1 MHDLPNKAPP
11 QAIVQV
17 VEPIEAVTSTEV
29 TEPVVKSL
37 EVANQAVESNEVLT
51 STEVTEPVVKSPE
64 VAKFDEKPDWQFCS
78 EEDRENI
85 NEIITT
91 LAENGKVKLLFKQNH
106 LKELGAQ
113 IDHLHPLKLLS
124 TIFTNP
130 ELKSHMT
137 GIFND
142 YFKRNGFMD
151 GIGPSLDSKAD
162 AGDLNQYI
170 EKFAQEVN
178 VPSEN
183 IKPFFEN
190 KDWEG
195 LIEYLIND

>member
-1 MHDLPNKAPP
+1 MNDLPNKAPP

-17 VEPIEAVTSTEV
+17 VEPHEALTTMETDEV
-29 TEPVVKSL
+29 TVS
-37 EVANQAVESNEVLT
+37 
-51 STEVTEPVVKSPE
+51 SPE
-64 VAKFDEKPDWQFCS
+64 VAAFDEKFVESHDWQFCS
-78 EEDRENI
+78 ETDRENI

-91 LAENGKVKLLFKQNH
+91 LAQNGKVKLLFKQNH

-124 TIFTNP
+124 TIFTSP

-151 GIGPSLDSKAD
+151 GIGPSLDSKSE